1 MASSSQAKSYS
12 PLAGSSQ
19 DHEKT
24 PSVTKETPAS
34 SISSMSSRH
43 VERGHCSGL

>member
-1 MASSSQAKSYS
+1 MISSSQSVWYS

-24 PSVTKETPAS
+24 PNVTKETPAS
-34 SISSMSSRH
+34 RISTMSSGQ
-43 VERGHCSGL
+43 VAPGHCSGL

>member
-1 MASSSQAKSYS
+1 MTSSSQAKEYS

-24 PSVTKETPAS
+24 PSVTKDTPAS
-34 SISSMSSRH
+34 RIRVMSSTQ
-43 VERGHCSGL
+43 VSRGHCSGL